1 MNKQDYDKYYQQGG
15 SYVIPVEIFN
25 ELFEDYECFK
35 NDCKKHKEVI
45 DKTIKCHQHGEWGTL
60 NSEQRNL
67 IKRLLDELDRA
78 DNCFKRVYLE
88 NIKQKEVID
97 KAIELRNNFAKENAG
112 LIFENNE
119 FIKFMNNL
127 LDILKEVSE

>member
-1 MNKQDYDKYYQQGG
+1 MNYRER
-15 SYVIPVEIFN
+15 IREAI
-25 ELFEDYECFK
+25 E
-35 NDCKKHKEVI
+35 
-45 DKTIKCHQHGEWGTL
+45 CHQHGEWGTL